1 MTQSEK
7 SPMDAMLMQT
17 VLAAAEVSAITQ
29 LVLTERE
36 SRDLGR
42 WERLGACYLADSH
55 VEISWISGTGAQFV
69 AGSVEMAHRGVKA
82 RHRLGPVLV
91 RLNGERALATLAGVI
106 DIPGEIEGVEFCL
119 SSHARFLY
127 PVERRDG
134 RWGLKG
140 FYGIY
145 VRDEII
151 TRIPGQR
158 LPILAQD
165 LASFRPCYRML
176 SWLLTRQ
183 GGYVVNND
191 LPGVDRPEAAEALEQ
206 KLLSWAGMEA

>member
-1 MTQSEK
+1 
-7 SPMDAMLMQT
+7 MDALLT
-17 VLAAAEVSAITQ
+17 RAVLAAADISAVTQ

-42 WERLGACYLADSH
+42 WEALAACYWPDSH

-69 AGSVEMAHRGVKA
+69 AGSIEMARRGVKA
-82 RHRLGPVLV
+82 RHRLGPVRVGLH
-91 RLNGERALATLAGVI
+91 GQRALATLAGVI
-106 DIPGEIEGVEFCL
+106 DIPGEIDGVEFCL

-134 RWGLKG
+134 DWGLMG

-151 TRIPGQR
+151 TRIPGQQ
-158 LPILAQD
+158 LPILEQD
-165 LASFRPCYRML
+165 LRSFRPSYRML

-183 GGYVVNND
+183 GGYTVNND

-206 KLLSWAGMEA
+206 KLLAWAAVKA

>member
-1 MTQSEK
+1 
-7 SPMDAMLMQT
+7 MDAALAAT
-17 VLAAAEVSAITQ
+17 VLAAADTSAITQ

-42 WERLGACYLADSH
+42 WDRLAACYLPDSH

-69 AGSVEMAHRGVKA
+69 AGSIEMARRGVKA

-91 RLNGERALATLAGVI
+91 RLNGERALASLAGVI
-106 DIPGEIEGVEFCL
+106 DIPGELEGVEFCL

-127 PVERRDG
+127 PVQRREG
-134 RWGLKG
+134 RWGLMG

-145 VRDEII
+145 VRDRII
-151 TRIPGQR
+151 TRVPGQQ
-158 LPILAQD
+158 LPILERD
-165 LASFRPCYRML
+165 LAIFRPSYRML

-183 GGYVVNND
+183 GNYVVNND
-191 LPGVDRPEAAEALEQ
+191 LPGVDRPQTAEALEQ
-206 KLLSWAGMEA
+206 RLLAWAGVEA

>member
-1 MTQSEK
+1 
-7 SPMDAMLMQT
+7 
-17 VLAAAEVSAITQ
+17 
-29 LVLTERE
+29 
-36 SRDLGR
+36 
-42 WERLGACYLADSH
+42 
-55 VEISWISGTGAQFV
+55 
-69 AGSVEMAHRGVKA
+69 MARRGVKA

-91 RLNGERALATLAGVI
+91 RLNDDRALASLAGVI
-106 DIPGEIEGVEFCL
+106 DIPGEIDGVEFCL

-134 RWGLKG
+134 HWGLMG

-151 TRIPGQR
+151 TRIPGRQ
-158 LPILAQD
+158 LPIVEQD
-165 LASFRPCYRML
+165 LRSFRPSYRML

-191 LPGVDRPEAAEALEQ
+191 LPGIDRPQAAEALEQ
-206 KLLSWAGMEA
+206 KLLAWAAVKV

>member
-1 MTQSEK
+1 
-7 SPMDAMLMQT
+7 MDTMLTPT
-17 VLAAAEVSAITQ
+17 VLAMTDVSAVTQ
-29 LVLTERE
+29 LILTERE

-42 WERLGACYLADSH
+42 WERLGACYLPDSH

-69 AGSVEMAHRGVKA
+69 AGSKDMANRGVKA

-91 RLNGERALATLAGVI
+91 RLNGERALASLTGVI
-106 DIPGEIEGVEFCL
+106 DIPGEIDGVEFCL

-127 PVERRDG
+127 PVERRGG
-134 RWGLKG
+134 RWGLMG

-151 TRIPGQR
+151 TRIPGQH

-165 LASFRPCYRML
+165 LTTFRPSYRML
-176 SWLLTRQ
+176 SWLLTHQ
-183 GGYVVNND
+183 GGYAVNSE
-191 LPGVDRPEAAEALEQ
+191 LPGIDRPEAAEALERR
-206 KLLSWAGMEA
+206 LLAWAGAEA

>member
-1 MTQSEK
+1 
-7 SPMDAMLMQT
+7 MDATLT
-17 VLAAAEVSAITQ
+17 RAVLAAADVSAITQ

-42 WERLGACYLADSH
+42 WEQLGACYLPDSH

-69 AGSVEMAHRGVKA
+69 AGSIEMARRGVKA
-82 RHRLGPVLV
+82 RHRLGPVRV
-91 RLNGERALATLAGVI
+91 RLNGERGLATLTGVI
-106 DIPGEIEGVEFCL
+106 DIPGEIAGVEFCL

-134 RWGLKG
+134 HWGLMG

-145 VRDEII
+145 VRDEIT
-151 TRIPGQR
+151 TRIPGQQ
-158 LPILAQD
+158 LPILPQD
-165 LASFRPCYRML
+165 LIGFRASYRML

-191 LPGVDRPEAAEALEQ
+191 LPGIDRPEAAQALEQ
-206 KLLSWAGMEA
+206 RLLAWAAVQA

>member
-1 MTQSEK
+1 
-7 SPMDAMLMQT
+7 MDALQT
-17 VLAAAEVSAITQ
+17 RAVLAAADVSAITQ

-42 WERLGACYLADSH
+42 WERLADCYLPDSH

-69 AGSVEMAHRGVKA
+69 AGSIEMARRGVKA

-91 RLNGERALATLAGVI
+91 RLNAERALATLACVI
-106 DIPGEIEGVEFCL
+106 DIPGEIAGVEFCL
-119 SSHARFLY
+119 SSHARLLY
-127 PVERRDG
+127 PVERRAG
-134 RWGLKG
+134 HWGLMG

-151 TRIPGQR
+151 TRIPGEQ

-165 LASFRPCYRML
+165 LARFRPSYRML

-183 GGYVVNND
+183 GGYVVND
-191 LPGVDRPEAAEALEQ
+191 ALPGIDRPEAAQALEQ
-206 KLLSWAGMEA
+206 KLLAWSAVQA

>member
-1 MTQSEK
+1 
-7 SPMDAMLMQT
+7 MDAT
-17 VLAAAEVSAITQ
+17 VTAAVLAAAEISAITQ

-42 WERLGACYLADSH
+42 WERLAACYLPDSH
-55 VEISWISGTGAQFV
+55 VEISWITGTGAQFV
-69 AGSVEMAHRGVKA
+69 VGSIEMARRGVKA
-82 RHRLGPVLV
+82 RHRLGPVRV
-91 RLNGERALATLAGVI
+91 CLNGARALATLMGVI

-134 RWGLKG
+134 QWGLMG

-151 TRIPGQR
+151 TRIPGQQ
-158 LPILAQD
+158 LPILARD
-165 LASFRPCYRML
+165 LQGFRPSYRML

-183 GGYVVNND
+183 GGYVVNSD
-191 LPGVDRPEAAEALEQ
+191 LPGVDRPEAAQALEQ
-206 KLLSWAGMEA
+206 KLLAWAGVEA

>member
-1 MTQSEK
+1 
-7 SPMDAMLMQT
+7 MDATQTRT
-17 VLAAAEVSAITQ
+17 VLAAADVSAITQ
-29 LVLTERE
+29 LVLIERE

-42 WERLGACYLADSH
+42 WEQLGACYLPESH

-69 AGSVEMAHRGVKA
+69 AGSIEMARRGVKA
-82 RHRLGPVLV
+82 RHRLGPVVV
-91 RLNGERALATLAGVI
+91 RLNAERALASLGCVI

-119 SSHARFLY
+119 SSHARLLY

-134 RWGLKG
+134 RWGLMG

-151 TRIPGQR
+151 TRIPGHR

-165 LASFRPCYRML
+165 LVKFRPSYRML
-176 SWLLTRQ
+176 SWLLTQQ
-183 GGYVVNND
+183 GGYTVNNE
-191 LPGVDRPEAAEALEQ
+191 LPGVDRPVAAEALEQ
-206 KLLSWAGMEA
+206 KLLAWAGVEA

>member
-1 MTQSEK
+1 MPQWLPMTQSEK
-7 SPMDAMLMQT
+7 STMDAALT
-17 VLAAAEVSAITQ
+17 GAVIAAAHISAATQ
-29 LVLTERE
+29 LILTERE

-42 WERLGACYLADSH
+42 WERLGACYLPDSH

-69 AGSVEMAHRGVKA
+69 AGSIEMARRGVKA

-91 RLNGERALATLAGVI
+91 RLNGERALASLAGVI

-119 SSHARFLY
+119 SGHARFLY

-134 RWGLKG
+134 RWGLMG

-151 TRIPGQR
+151 TRIPGQQ
-158 LPILAQD
+158 LPIHAQD
-165 LASFRPCYRML
+165 LSHFRPSYRML
-176 SWLLTRQ
+176 SWLLTQQ
-183 GGYVVNND
+183 GRYVVNNE
-191 LPGVDRPEAAEALEQ
+191 LP
-206 KLLSWAGMEA
+206 

>member
-1 MTQSEK
+1 MN
-7 SPMDAMLMQT
+7 AMQTRT
-17 VLAAAEVSAITQ
+17 VLAAADVSAITQ

-42 WERLGACYLADSH
+42 WEQLAACYLPDSH

-69 AGSVEMAHRGVKA
+69 AGSIDMARRGVKA

-91 RLNGERALATLAGVI
+91 RLNAERALATLSCVI
-106 DIPGEIEGVEFCL
+106 DIPGAMAGVEFCL
-119 SSHARFLY
+119 SSHARLLY

-134 RWGLKG
+134 RWGLMG

-151 TRIPGQR
+151 TRIPGER
-158 LPILAQD
+158 LPILAQE
-165 LASFRPCYRML
+165 LARFRPSYRML

-183 GGYVVNND
+183 GGYVVND
-191 LPGVDRPEAAEALEQ
+191 ALPGIDRPEAAEALEQ
-206 KLLSWAGMEA
+206 KLLAWAAVQA

>member
-1 MTQSEK
+1 
-7 SPMDAMLMQT
+7 MDRSLT
-17 VLAAAEVSAITQ
+17 PPLCAAADVSAITQ
-29 LVLTERE
+29 LILTERE

-42 WERLGACYLADSH
+42 WEHLASCYLPDSH

-69 AGSVEMAHRGVKA
+69 AGSIEMARRGVKA

-91 RLNGERALATLAGVI
+91 RLNGDRALASLSGVI
-106 DIPGEIEGVEFCL
+106 DIPGEIAGVEFCL

-127 PVERRDG
+127 PAERRDG
-134 RWGLKG
+134 HWGLKG
-140 FYGIY
+140 FYGVY

-151 TRIPGQR
+151 TSIPGER

-165 LASFRPCYRML
+165 LTGFRKSYRML

-206 KLLSWAGMEA
+206 TLLAWAGLPA

>member
-1 MTQSEK
+1 MDGTLTQS
-7 SPMDAMLMQT
+7 L
-17 VLAAAEVSAITQ
+17 LAAADISAITQ

-42 WERLGACYLADSH
+42 WERLGACYLPDSH
-55 VEISWISGTGAQFV
+55 VEISWITGTGAQFV
-69 AGSVEMAHRGVKA
+69 AGSIEMARRGVRA

-91 RLNGERALATLAGVI
+91 RLNGERAFASLTGVI
-106 DIPGEIEGVEFCL
+106 DIPGEIAGVEFCL

-134 RWGLKG
+134 HWGLMG

-151 TRIPGQR
+151 TRIPGQQ
-158 LPILAQD
+158 LPIQAQELA
-165 LASFRPCYRML
+165 AFRPSYRML

-183 GGYVVNND
+183 GGYIVNND
-191 LPGVDRPEAAEALEQ
+191 LPGIDRPEAAEALEQ
-206 KLLSWAGMEA
+206 KLLAWAGVVA

>member
-1 MTQSEK
+1 
-7 SPMDAMLMQT
+7 MDAT
-17 VLAAAEVSAITQ
+17 LARAVFDAADVSAVTQ
-29 LVLTERE
+29 LILMERE

-42 WERLGACYLADSH
+42 WERLGACYLPDSH

-69 AGSVEMAHRGVKA
+69 AGSIEMARRGVRA

-91 RLNGERALATLAGVI
+91 RLNGERALASLAGVI

-134 RWGLKG
+134 RWGLMG

-145 VRDEII
+145 VRDEIV
-151 TRIPGQR
+151 TRIPGQQ

-165 LASFRPCYRML
+165 LTMFRPSYRML

-183 GGYVVNND
+183 GGYAVNSD
-191 LPGVDRPEAAEALEQ
+191 LPGIDRPEAAEALEQ
-206 KLLSWAGMEA
+206 KLLAWAGVQA

>member
-1 MTQSEK
+1 
-7 SPMDAMLMQT
+7 MDATLSET
-17 VLAAAEVSAITQ
+17 VLAAVNTSAITQ

-42 WERLGACYLADSH
+42 WERLGACYLPDSH
-55 VEISWISGTGAQFV
+55 VEISWITGTGAQFV
-69 AGSVEMAHRGVKA
+69 AGSIEMARRGVKA

-91 RLNGERALATLAGVI
+91 RSNGERALASLTGVI
-106 DIPGEIEGVEFCL
+106 DIPGDIDGVEFCL

-127 PVERRDG
+127 PVERREG
-134 RWGLKG
+134 RWGLMG

-145 VRDEII
+145 IRDEIT
-151 TRIPGQR
+151 TRVPGQR
-158 LPILAQD
+158 LPILEHD
-165 LASFRPCYRML
+165 LRTFRASYRML

-183 GGYVVNND
+183 GNYVVNND

-206 KLLSWAGMEA
+206 KLLAWAGVEA

>member
-1 MTQSEK
+1 
-7 SPMDAMLMQT
+7 MDAT
-17 VLAAAEVSAITQ
+17 VTRAVLDAADVSAITQ

-42 WERLGACYLADSH
+42 WAQLGACYLPDSR

-69 AGSVEMAHRGVKA
+69 SGSIEMARRGVKA

-91 RLNGERALATLAGVI
+91 RLNAERALASLSCAI
-106 DIPGEIEGVEFCL
+106 DIPGELEGVEFCL
-119 SSHARFLY
+119 SSHARLLY

-134 RWGLKG
+134 LWGLMG

-158 LPILAQD
+158 LPIRAQD
-165 LASFRPCYRML
+165 LTGFRQSYRML

-183 GGYVVNND
+183 GGYVVDND
-191 LPGVDRPEAAEALEQ
+191 LPGIDRPEAAQALEQ
-206 KLLSWAGMEA
+206 RLLAWAGVAD

>member
-1 MTQSEK
+1 
-7 SPMDAMLMQT
+7 MDATLTQT
-17 VLAAAEVSAITQ
+17 VLAAAEISAITQ

-42 WERLGACYLADSH
+42 WVRLGACYLPDSH
-55 VEISWISGTGAQFV
+55 VEISWITGTGAQFV
-69 AGSVEMAHRGVKA
+69 AGSMEMARRGLKA

-91 RLNGERALATLAGVI
+91 RLNAERALATLTGVI
-106 DIPGEIEGVEFCL
+106 DIPGDIEGVEFCL

-134 RWGLKG
+134 RWGLMG

-158 LPILAQD
+158 LPILPQD
-165 LASFRPCYRML
+165 LTSYRPSYRML
-176 SWLLTRQ
+176 SWLLTHQ

-191 LPGVDRPEAAEALEQ
+191 LPGIDRPEAAEALEQ
-206 KLLSWAGMEA
+206 RLLTWAGLAA

>member
-1 MTQSEK
+1 
-7 SPMDAMLMQT
+7 MDTALT
-17 VLAAAEVSAITQ
+17 RAVSLAADVSAVTQ
-29 LVLTERE
+29 LILTERE

-42 WERLGACYLADSH
+42 WEDLGACYLPDSH

-69 AGSVEMAHRGVKA
+69 AGSIEMARRGVRA
-82 RHRLGPVLV
+82 RHRLGPVRV
-91 RLNGERALATLAGVI
+91 RVQGARALASLAGVI
-106 DIPGEIEGVEFCL
+106 DIPAEIEGVEFCL

-134 RWGLKG
+134 QWGLMG

-158 LPILAQD
+158 LPLLTQD
-165 LASFRPCYRML
+165 LAAFRPSYRML

-183 GGYVVNND
+183 GGYAVNND
-191 LPGVDRPEAAEALEQ
+191 LPGVDRPEAAAALEQ
-206 KLLSWAGMEA
+206 KLLAWAGIAA

>member
-1 MTQSEK
+1 MDDTQG
-7 SPMDAMLMQT
+7 QT
-17 VLAAAEVSAITQ
+17 TMADICAITQ
-29 LVLTERE
+29 LVLMERE

-42 WERLGACYLADSH
+42 WQRLGECYWPQSH

-69 AGSVEMAHRGVKA
+69 AGSIEMARRGVKA

-106 DIPGEIEGVEFCL
+106 DIPGEIDGVEFCL

-134 RWGLKG
+134 RWGLMG

-151 TRIPGQR
+151 TRIPGQS
-158 LPILAQD
+158 LSINAQD
-165 LASFRPCYRML
+165 LTAFRPSYRML
-176 SWLLTRQ
+176 SWWLTRQ

-191 LPGVDRPEAAEALEQ
+191 LPGVDRPQAAQALEQ
-206 KLLSWAGMEA
+206 KLLAWADVEA

>member
-1 MTQSEK
+1 VDATQTR
-7 SPMDAMLMQT
+7 A
-17 VLAAAEVSAITQ
+17 VLAAADVSAITQ

-42 WERLGACYLADSH
+42 WERLGACYLPDSH

-69 AGSVEMAHRGVKA
+69 AGSVEMARRGVKA

-91 RLNGERALATLAGVI
+91 RLNAERALATLSCAI
-106 DIPGEIEGVEFCL
+106 DIPGEIDAVEFCL
-119 SSHARFLY
+119 SSHARLLY

-134 RWGLKG
+134 HWGLMG

-151 TRIPGQR
+151 TRVPGQQ
-158 LPILAQD
+158 LPIQPQD
-165 LASFRPCYRML
+165 LMGFRPSYRML

-183 GGYVVNND
+183 GGYAVNND
-191 LPGVDRPEAAEALEQ
+191 LPGIDRPEAAQALER
-206 KLLSWAGMEA
+206 KLLAWAGVEA

>member
-1 MTQSEK
+1 
-7 SPMDAMLMQT
+7 MDSTTDSALFT
-17 VLAAAEVSAITQ
+17 AADVSAITQ
-29 LVLTERE
+29 LILTERE

-42 WERLGACYLADSH
+42 WERLASCYLPDAH
-55 VEISWISGTGAQFV
+55 VEISWITGTAAQFV
-69 AGSVEMAHRGVKA
+69 AGSIEMARRGLKA

-91 RLNGERALATLAGVI
+91 RLQGDRALASLSGVI

-127 PVERRDG
+127 PAERRD
-134 RWGLKG
+134 RQWGLMG

-151 TRIPGQR
+151 TSIPGAC
-158 LPILAQD
+158 LPIRAED
-165 LASFRPCYRML
+165 LTGFRKSYRML

-183 GGYVVNND
+183 GGYVVNNH
-191 LPGVDRPEAAEALEQ
+191 LPGVDRPQTTEALEQ
-206 KLLSWAGMEA
+206 KLLQWAGLPT

>member
-1 MTQSEK
+1 MDTTQT
-7 SPMDAMLMQT
+7 LT
-17 VLAAAEVSAITQ
+17 VLAAADVSAITQ

-42 WERLGACYLADSH
+42 WERLEACYLPDSH

-69 AGSVEMAHRGVKA
+69 AGSKDMAARGVKA

-91 RLNGERALATLAGVI
+91 RLNGERALATLTGVI
-106 DIPGEIEGVEFCL
+106 DI
-119 SSHARFLY
+119 ARFLY
-127 PVERRDG
+127 SVERRTA
-134 RWGLKG
+134 RWGLMG

-145 VRDEII
+145 VRDEIV

-158 LPILAQD
+158 LPILAKD
-165 LASFRPCYRML
+165 LTSFRPSYRML

-183 GGYVVNND
+183 GGYVVNNE
-191 LPGVDRPEAAEALEQ
+191 LPGIDRPEAAEALERQ
-206 KLLSWAGMEA
+206 LLAWAGVEA